1 MSPSRLVSFLAFA
14 ALLVGAPARAQESG
28 GLRAQRQMSAADAE
42 VFALRL
48 EKLATLIPSGALSPK
63 ELSELKEA
71 LYRSCSTVVI
81 SGEVRD
87 APLSD
92 ALLTIVRAS
101 REQGRGPSLVI
112 READLT
118 ALGDVRVSAVFSS
131 TRAADAM
138 RALLRSQDA
147 AEALSLEVTEEN
159 DVFVV
164 AVHRWEAEDDEA
176 EEEDERRK
184 QPADG
189 RRPPVIVLEEEEELT
204 QAPGYLGVS
213 GAPGS
218 DVVIGS
224 VDASGPAAVAGLQA
238 GDVISELDG
247 QAVTTWDDMRSRVR
261 AKGAGE
267 DVVLDIVRDG
277 QRRRV
282 IVTLGR
288 AP

>member
-1 MSPSRLVSFLAFA
+1 MSPSRLASLVVLA
-14 ALLVGAPARAQESG
+14 ALLVGAPVQAQEST

-48 EKLATLIPSGALSPK
+48 EKLSTLIGSGALSPK
-63 ELSELKEA
+63 ELSELKEG

-87 APLSD
+87 VPLAD

-112 READLT
+112 READLA
-118 ALGDVRVSAVFSS
+118 ALGEVRVSAMFSA

-147 AEALSLEVTEEN
+147 AEALSLEVTEES

-164 AVHRWEAEDDEA
+164 AVHRWEEDADEP

-184 QPADG
+184 QP
-189 RRPPVIVLEEEEELT
+189 RLEPLPEEAET
-204 QAPGYLGVS
+204 PGYLGVS
-213 GAPGS
+213 GAPGAG
-218 DVVIGS
+218 VVIGS
-224 VDASGPAAVAGLQA
+224 VDAAGPAAIAGLQA
-238 GDVISELDG
+238 GDVITELDG
-247 QAVTTWDDMRSRVR
+247 QAVTTWDDMRARVR

-267 DVVLDIVRDG
+267 DVVLDIVRHA
-277 QRRRV
+277 QRLRV

>member
-1 MSPSRLVSFLAFA
+1 MSPSRLVSLVALA
-14 ALLVGAPARAQESG
+14 ALLVGAPARAQEST

-48 EKLATLIPSGALSPK
+48 EKLATLVPSGTLSPK
-63 ELSELKEA
+63 EVSELKEG

-87 APLSD
+87 VPLAD

-112 READLT
+112 READLA
-118 ALGDVRVSAVFSS
+118 ALGEVRVSAVFSS

-147 AEALSLEVTEEN
+147 AEALSLEVTEES

-164 AVHRWEAEDDEA
+164 AVHRWEEDAAEPEA
-176 EEEDERRK
+176 EDERRK
-184 QPADG
+184 QPVPDD
-189 RRPPVIVLEEEEELT
+189 EEPT

-213 GAPGS
+213 GAPGTG
-218 DVVIGS
+218 VVIGS
-224 VDASGPAAVAGLQA
+224 VNAAGPAALAGLQA

-247 QAVTTWDDMRSRVR
+247 QVVTTWDDMRARVR

-267 DVVLDIVRDG
+267 DVVLDVVRDG

>member
-1 MSPSRLVSFLAFA
+1 MSPSRLVSLVALA
-14 ALLVGAPARAQESG
+14 ALLTGAPARAQEAS

-42 VFALRL
+42 VFAVRL
-48 EKLATLIPSGALSPK
+48 EKLATLVPSGTLSQK
-63 ELSELKEA
+63 EVSDLKEG

-87 APLSD
+87 VPLAD

-112 READLT
+112 READLA
-118 ALGDVRVSAVFSS
+118 ALGEVRVSAVFSA

-147 AEALSLEVTEEN
+147 AESLSLEVTEEN

-164 AVHRWEAEDDEA
+164 AVHRWEEDAADA
-176 EEEDERRK
+176 DEEDERRK
-184 QPADG
+184 QP
-189 RRPPVIVLEEEEELT
+189 RVEPLPEEAE
-204 QAPGYLGVS
+204 APGYLGVS
-213 GAPGS
+213 GAPGTG
-218 DVVIGS
+218 VVIGS
-224 VDASGPAAVAGLQA
+224 VDAAGPAAVAGLQA

-247 QAVTTWDDMRSRVR
+247 QAVTTWDDMRARVR